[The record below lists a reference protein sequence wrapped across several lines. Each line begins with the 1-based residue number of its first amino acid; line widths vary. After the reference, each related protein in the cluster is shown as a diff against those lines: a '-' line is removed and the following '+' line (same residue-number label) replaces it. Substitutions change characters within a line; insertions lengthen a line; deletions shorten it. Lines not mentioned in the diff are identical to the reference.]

1 MVTLPKTTLD
11 RLARFG
17 LVGGIGFVIDAGLT
31 TALQIAGLG
40 IFSSRLIAIACAM
53 LITWRLNR
61 TLTFGASQTSQV
73 SEGTRYMMI
82 AALAAL
88 VNYTVYIIL
97 MLVIPG
103 MIAALAV
110 AAATGVSMV
119 VSYLGYSRH
128 VFRNA

>member
-1 MVTLPKTTLD
+1 VTLPKTTLD